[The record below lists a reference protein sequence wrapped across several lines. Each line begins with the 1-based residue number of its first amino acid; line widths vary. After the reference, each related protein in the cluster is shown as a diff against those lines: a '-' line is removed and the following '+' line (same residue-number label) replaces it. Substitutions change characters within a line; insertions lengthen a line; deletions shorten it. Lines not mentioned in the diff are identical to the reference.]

1 MIEFLYK
8 RKLWELIFGLLIILC
23 LINYIILFHGFK
35 GVTQLEAVKRGAFF
49 PKGYIIGIV
58 WTILMIV
65 QVWIFKKTKKY
76 SNRKLL
82 LFLILACITYP
93 VYTKGF
99 SDLTLVILGNLF
111 TMIYSSFVAGNF
123 FQVRSSLFYG
133 ILLIPIWISFV
144 TYLMFSVYS

>member
-8 RKLWELIFGLLIILC
+8 RKLWELILALLIILC

-35 GVTQLEAVKRGAFF
+35 GVTQLEAIKREAYF

-58 WTILMIV
+58 WTFLMII
-65 QVWIFKKTKKY
+65 QVWIFKKTKNY
-76 SNRKLL
+76 TNRKLL
-82 LFLILACITYP
+82 IFLILGCITYP
-93 VYTKGF
+93 IYTKGF
-99 SDLTLVILGNLF
+99 SNLTLVILGNLF

-123 FQVRSSLFYG
+123 FQARNIFFYG
-133 ILLIPIWISFV
+133 ILLIPTWITFV